1 MAEMRARRLQFV
13 AMTSP
18 ASPVPSFHPAATP
31 ATPVR
36 ADFSWDSRWRLCAA
50 AILALTAILFF
61 SRLGARALWS
71 SEFRWAEIAR
81 EMRLSSNY
89 FWPTINGR
97 VYYDKPLGSYW
108 LVLAAAEF
116 TGRVDEAAS
125 RIPCAIAGLLGVAF
139 LMLLVRRL
147 YDQRTAIIAGFVLA
161 TSFSFVFFSRHASAD
176 VETVTGELA
185 ALALFLRYEDR
196 RARWWVLGLW
206 LIMAITS
213 QTKGLL
219 GFALPILVIG
229 AYSCLRDGWRELAAR
244 LLHGPLGARVAWL
257 VDRNRWLFNWQS
269 VVAIPL
275 GFAVY
280 YLPFWMSQRMTG
292 SHKGLE
298 MVYHENV
305 VRFFHPFDHRGPIYL
320 YVYVIFALMAP
331 WSVLLPAALVEAH
344 DRRSAGVEPARS
356 DRFALVYFWATFI
369 FFTLSGSRRSYYILP
384 ILPAGAILVARVLA
398 TEARSR
404 FGRGLLA
411 AGYALIA
418 IAVVAAAVGFLPPSW
433 ILPGLYANLP
443 PAPDRIALAIF
454 WIASVAGIAYALS
467 GVTSSGLRPA
477 RIAISLGIIAYLSM
491 AYVFIFAMPAA
502 EAYRGEKPFGI
513 AVMQR
518 LSNRTDGLVL
528 YKNLG
533 PLFYLDPPPLPEF
546 EKIDDLKK
554 AIAEKNVRWVIARH
568 RDVPKLD
575 VPMTIV
581 ATEASFPWEGPDS
594 YRNKVVLIRI
604 GAAAAGGSN

>member
-1 MAEMRARRLQFV
+1 
-13 AMTSP
+13 
-18 ASPVPSFHPAATP
+18 
-31 ATPVR
+31 
-36 ADFSWDSRWRLCAA
+36 
-50 AILALTAILFF
+50 
-61 SRLGARALWS
+61 
-71 SEFRWAEIAR
+71 
-81 EMRLSSNY
+81 
-89 FWPTINGR
+89 
-97 VYYDKPLGSYW
+97 
-108 LVLAAAEF
+108 
-116 TGRVDEAAS
+116 
-125 RIPCAIAGLLGVAF
+125 
-139 LMLLVRRL
+139 MLLVRRL

-269 VVAIPL
+269 VVAIPI

-356 DRFALVYFWATFI
+356 DRFALVYFWATFLFSHCPARAAAI
-369 FFTLSGSRRSYYILP
+369 TSCRFFP
-384 ILPAGAILVARVLA
+384 P
-398 TEARSR
+398 ARSWSR
-404 FGRGLLA
+404 ASSQPRRARGLRRGLLA

-477 RIAISLGIIAYLSM
+477 RIAISFGIIAYLSM